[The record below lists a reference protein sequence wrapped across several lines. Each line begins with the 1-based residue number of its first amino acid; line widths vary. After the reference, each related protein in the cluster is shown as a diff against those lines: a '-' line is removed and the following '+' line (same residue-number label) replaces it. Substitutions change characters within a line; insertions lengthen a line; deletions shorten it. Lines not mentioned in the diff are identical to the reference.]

1 MYICSE
7 EEELVDREVCQF
19 SQEEGRQEVRGREC
33 SSQQVTVCQPAQY
46 GYPAGPRGSL
56 CREAGDLWCLESV
69 PARRADLSGRPRQP
83 QQTVLQGAGVWSDS
97 PTSVIDPLSRISC

>member
-1 MYICSE
+1 MEVEQCYNITRTLCSE

-46 GYPAGPRGSL
+46 GHGYPAGR
-56 CREAGDLWCLESV
+56 
-69 PARRADLSGRPRQP
+69 
-83 QQTVLQGAGVWSDS
+83 
-97 PTSVIDPLSRISC
+97 